1 MSEEKKDKPTAEVA
15 DKNPNQAAD
24 PKESAKGEGEPT
36 LQDQLKTAVAERDTH
51 MQNWLRAQADLENY
65 RKRTQK
71 EMEQDRLYAILPL
84 VRDLLPGFDN
94 LHRALEAAS
103 NTKDLDKL
111 VQGVQMVVKQFDD
124 ILAKNSVLPI
134 PSVGHA
140 FDPHL
145 HQAIQQVPTEDKPPM
160 TVLAEFERGYT
171 LRDRVVRP
179 SAVVVSAAK
188 QD

>member
-1 MSEEKKDKPTAEVA
+1 MSEEKKDKPTVEAP

-24 PKESAKGEGEPT
+24 PKKTSAGGGQPSLE
-36 LQDQLKTAVAERDTH
+36 DQLKAAVDERDTH
-51 MQNWLRAQADLENY
+51 LQNWLRAQADLDNF

-94 LHRALEAAS
+94 LHRTLEAVGK
-103 NTKDLDKL
+103 TKDLDKL

-124 ILAKNSVLPI
+124 ILAKNSVIAI
-134 PSVGHA
+134 PSVGHP

-145 HQAIQQVPTEDKPPM
+145 HQAVQQVPTDDKPPM

-179 SAVVVSAAK
+179 SSVVVSAAK
-188 QD
+188 ES